1 MTNYKLIYSVH
12 GENKQ
17 GKLNDLLNQAKKIN
31 DIQIML
37 KDSRP
42 HIAPNEEIIRFLNI
56 MYDNDC
62 LVGCFPFQK
71 SSLNFTDFNSNN
83 STYRNYNCHL
93 CYFSNKH
100 YLILR
105 YDASN
110 YPWLSTRGLSNYE
123 KYEWFSKD
131 ENWDLLFKS
140 PEDCKNEDKKKSFIS
155 LLKAG
160 HELKIKFFFNNFNY
174 VLKPYI
180 IHFFIDENGNEQVSA
195 KTHPFILFGE
205 KKEKAESFEEVEA
218 LVNSSGKTSILT
230 NKTYDEFSNKKI
242 SIFRK
247 IKKIINKKLVSFSP
261 KKMKCNNTSLKIE
274 WYIKKS

>member
-1 MTNYKLIYSVH
+1 MTNYKLIYSIH

-17 GKLNDLLNQAKKIN
+17 GKLNYLLNQASKIN
-31 DIQIML
+31 DIQIKL
-37 KDSRP
+37 KVNKEHSTSY
-42 HIAPNEEIIRFLNI
+42 EEIIPLLNI
-56 MYDNDC
+56 IYDNDC
-62 LVGCFPFQK
+62 LVGCIPFQK
-71 SSLNFTDFNSNN
+71 SSINLTDFNSNN
-83 STYRNYNCHL
+83 STYRNYNCHI

-100 YLILR
+100 YLVLR
-105 YDASN
+105 FDASN
-110 YPWLSTRGLSNYE
+110 YPWLVSESSDYE

-131 ENWDLLFKS
+131 ENWDLAFKS

-160 HELKIKFFFNNFNY
+160 HELKIKFFSNNFNY

-180 IHFFIDENGNEQVSA
+180 IYFFIDENGSEEVSA
-195 KTHPFILFGE
+195 KTYPFILFGE

-230 NKTYDEFSNKKI
+230 NKTYDEFYNKKI

-247 IKKIINKKLVSFSP
+247 IKKIIKKKLVSLSP
-261 KKMKCNNTSLKIE
+261 KKIKCNNTSLKIE